1 MRSDITAMQFLLK
14 SCDIRKII
22 DLKVVRNDPVVLKFQ
37 VVYHPKTVHE
47 SHFNFVM

>member
-37 VVYHPKTVHE
+37 VVYYPKTVHE
-47 SHFNFVM
+47 IHFNFVM